1 MKKFFEE
8 MKEEREILEK
18 FIIATFITNV
28 GARFRRLGNK
38 LKKKSR
44 GERVCI
50 CTCTAAIK
58 KGSAKYLLL
67 CGSIDTTFRFELES
81 LCKLA
86 FRERKILFEE
96 ERREEY
102 FHRGKRG

>member
-18 FIIATFITNV
+18 FIATFITNV

-67 CGSIDTTFRFELES
+67 CGSIDTNRYVSSSS
-81 LCKLA
+81 LCA
-86 FRERKILFEE
+86 S
-96 ERREEY
+96 
-102 FHRGKRG
+102 

>member
-1 MKKFFEE
+1 M
-8 MKEEREILEK
+8 
-18 FIIATFITNV
+18 
-28 GARFRRLGNK
+28 
-38 LKKKSR
+38 
-44 GERVCI
+44 
-50 CTCTAAIK
+50 
-58 KGSAKYLLL
+58 
-67 CGSIDTTFRFELES
+67 TFRFELES

>member
-18 FIIATFITNV
+18 FIATFITNA

-44 GERVCI
+44 GERV
-50 CTCTAAIK
+50 AFALAPLQLK
-58 KGSAKYLLL
+58 KDRPNIY
-67 CGSIDTTFRFELES
+67 CCVDRSI
-81 LCKLA
+81 
-86 FRERKILFEE
+86 
-96 ERREEY
+96 
-102 FHRGKRG
+102 

>member
-38 LKKKSR
+38 LKKNLA
-44 GERVCI
+44 GN
-50 CTCTAAIK
+50 
-58 KGSAKYLLL
+58 
-67 CGSIDTTFRFELES
+67 ELH
-81 LCKLA
+81 LHL
-86 FRERKILFEE
+86 
-96 ERREEY
+96 
-102 FHRGKRG
+102 HRCN

>member
-18 FIIATFITNV
+18 FIIATFITNA

-44 GERVCI
+44 EERV
-50 CTCTAAIK
+50 AFALAPLQLK
-58 KGSAKYLLL
+58 KDRPNIY
-67 CGSIDTTFRFELES
+67 C
-81 LCKLA
+81 
-86 FRERKILFEE
+86 
-96 ERREEY
+96 
-102 FHRGKRG
+102 

>member
-18 FIIATFITNV
+18 FIATFITNA

-38 LKKKSR
+38 LKKKISR
-44 GERVCI
+44 GTSCI

-67 CGSIDTTFRFELES
+67 CGSIDTTFRFELE
-81 LCKLA
+81 CKLA